1 MAVTN
6 TVGLRSWAE
15 EAASAAARHAE
26 EAETNRVLSPEV
38 AKALVT
44 AGFARHFVPG
54 RWGGADGGVIEL
66 LEATSLVG
74 THCTS
79 AAWCGSLAAGAARM
93 GVFLPEQGQAEL
105 WANGPDAMVAGAL
118 IPSAMAEPVAD
129 GWLLTGEWDFTSG
142 VDYSDWALVA
152 ARVPTDDGV
161 RPWFFAVPRADYSV
175 KDTWSPVGMRG
186 TGSNTLMLDGVLVPR
201 HRAFDREEMLLGRA
215 VGSSAPCH
223 AVALRTVSGILFAA
237 PALGAARGAL
247 REWSARMSGRTG
259 KTGTP
264 MREDRSTQLT
274 AARVSAE
281 IDMAEMLLRR
291 VARTCDRGGTTKID
305 AVRNPHDCAVAVDGL
320 VGAVERLFRSAGS
333 RGQLAASPLQ
343 RFWRDVHFL
352 SSHVALQLEPAAAGY
367 GAHLLEHPVT

>member
-6 TVGLRSWAE
+6 TVGLQSWAE
-15 EAASAAARHAE
+15 EAASTAARHAE

-44 AGFARHFVPG
+44 AGFARHFVPS
-54 RWGGADGGVIEL
+54 RWGGADGRVVDL

-74 THCTS
+74 RHCTS

-105 WANGPDAMVAGAL
+105 WANGPDVLVVGAL
-118 IPSAMAEPVAD
+118 IPSATAETVAG
-129 GWLLTGEWDFTSG
+129 GWRLTGEWDFTSAA
-142 VDYSDWALVA
+142 DFSDWALVA
-152 ARVPTDDGV
+152 ARVRGGNGV
-161 RPWFFAVPRADYSV
+161 RPWFFAVPRADYGV

-186 TGSNTLMLDGVLVPR
+186 TGSNTLVLDGVFVPE

-223 AVALRTVSGILFAA
+223 AVPLRTVSGILFAS

-247 REWSARMSGRTG
+247 REWSERIARKVGPA
-259 KTGTP
+259 GTP
-264 MREDRSTQLT
+264 MREDRSAQLA
-274 AARVSAE
+274 AARTAAE
-281 IDMAEMLLRR
+281 IDVAEMLLRR
-291 VARTCDRGGTTKID
+291 VAEACDRGGTTKAD
-305 AVRNPHDCAVAVDGL
+305 AVRNPHDCAFAVDGL

-343 RFWRDVHFL
+343 RFWRDIHFL
-352 SSHVALQLEPAAAGY
+352 TSHVALQLEPAAAGY
-367 GAHLLEHPVT
+367 GAHLLEHPAT